1 MNPKTPFKLNPLVFF
16 VLLISLLPLLACNTA
31 IGRAIGGDGDGGTIE
46 MPMIPVV
53 DTVYTVAGELNE
65 PAPDEDEWTFEGST
79 GDLVELRMITA
90 PGAPSLDTYL
100 VLNGPNGER
109 VTYNDDYEGLHA
121 GIDWPLG
128 SDGQYTIVAKGYGQ
142 SVGLYN
148 LTVKFVSIGGASVAE
163 SDGGPITEVP
173 AGQVSSSY
181 GDIYAGYDEDVWEI
195 PALTGDNLLIILDGI
210 TRLDPTLTL
219 LDPDGQQVVYNDD
232 FVGRDSQITWEA
244 QSDGVYLAIAK
255 GYGGTSIGDYNLNV
269 TGNSE
274 RAIFNDI
281 TENLEQAQADLQ
293 AANEVAAAAV
303 EVAAAAVVAELVDEA
318 VQTEQQAAVE
328 LQEAQEAADIAE
340 EAERN
345 SAQADVEL
353 NNAEQAEAQAEE
365 AVQELAE
372 ESSQLD
378 QMVAQDI
385 SQLEEVSS
393 EADLAAEANR
403 IAEEETAAAEAE
415 LERLRQEQ
423 AESARIAAAAE
434 ARAEAEREQAA
445 AEAAAEAA
453 RLEEARTLER
463 IQRNAEEAARVE
475 AEAVAARVELEARE
489 EAAAQAELAAL
500 AARLAEE
507 QAEQELAEQARQ
519 AAEAEVA
526 AAVAAEAARSAAGDS
541 SMATIIQGGYVDVS
555 TPQFGTASVVDG
567 QIYYIHDGSSNPV
580 DTFSATVRGSAG
592 ELFEVR
598 MSVELSYVRPN
609 TAPVAVDDIY
619 SIQMTMATAQ
629 REAERRYEGPFDP
642 VGNDMDGDGD
652 SLVLTHLNGR
662 AVSPGDFIE
671 LDGYDGSLSVSVC
684 DSNCGTGLTGLMI
697 LPKHNY
703 TYTGQDAFTYT
714 VSDGNG
720 LSSVGTV
727 YVLSLIHI

>member
-1 MNPKTPFKLNPLVFF
+1 MHRKPKISIGSFALIVLSLSLFPL
-16 VLLISLLPLLACNTA
+16 IACNTA
-31 IGRAIGGDGDGGTIE
+31 IGRAIGGDGDGGAIE
-46 MPMIPVV
+46 MPSPPESSVTYSV
-53 DTVYTVAGELNE
+53 SGELNE
-65 PAPDEDEWTFEGST
+65 PAPDEDEWTFEGPE
-79 GDLVELRMITA
+79 GAIVELRMVTS
-90 PGAPSLDTYL
+90 PGAPGVDTYL
-100 VLNGPNGER
+100 VLNGPAGQQ
-109 VTYNDDYEGLHA
+109 VTMNDDYEGLHA
-121 GIDWPLG
+121 GINIALP
-128 SDGQYTIVAKGYGQ
+128 SEGQYTIIAKGYGQ
-142 SVGLYN
+142 SVGLYD
-148 LTVKFVSIGGASVAE
+148 LTVKFVTLEGAVE
-163 SDGGPITEVP
+163 SDGGPIPEVP

-181 GDIYAGYDEDVWEI
+181 GEIQMSNDEDVWEI
-195 PALTGDNLLIILDGI
+195 AALTGDNLLIILDGI
-210 TRLDPTLTL
+210 TQLDPTLTL
-219 LDPDGQQVVYNDD
+219 IDPDGEQVDYNDD
-232 FVGRDSQITWEA
+232 FVGRDSQITHEA

-255 GYGGTSIGDYNLNV
+255 GYGGRSVGDYYLNV

-293 AANEVAAAAV
+293 AVN

-328 LQEAQEAADIAE
+328 LQEAEEAADIAE
-340 EAERN
+340 EAERT

-365 AVQELAE
+365 AVQELTD

-378 QMVAQDI
+378 QMVVQDI

-403 IAEEETAAAEAE
+403 IAEEEAAVAEAE

-434 ARAEAEREQAA
+434 ARLEAEREQAA
-445 AEAAAEAA
+445 AAAAAEAA

-463 IQRNAEEAARVE
+463 IQRNAAEAARVE
-475 AEAVAARVELEARE
+475 AEAVAARVELAARE

-507 QAEQELAEQARQ
+507 QAEQELAEQARE

-526 AAVAAEAARSAAGDS
+526 AAVAAEAARNAAGDS
-541 SMATIIQGGYVDVS
+541 AMATIIQGGYVDVS

-580 DTFSATVRGSAG
+580 DTFTATVRGTGG

-652 SLVLTHLNGR
+652 SLVLTHLNGQ
-662 AVSPGDFIE
+662 AVSPGDFVE

-684 DSNCGTGLTGLMI
+684 NSNCGTGLTGLMI

-727 YVLSLIHI
+727 YVNLTTTYEPP

>member
-1 MNPKTPFKLNPLVFF
+1 
-16 VLLISLLPLLACNTA
+16 
-31 IGRAIGGDGDGGTIE
+31 
-46 MPMIPVV
+46 MPMIPVA
-53 DTVYTVAGELNE
+53 DTGYTVAGELNE

-219 LDPDGQQVVYNDD
+219 LDPDGQQVAYNDD

-303 EVAAAAVVAELVDEA
+303 VA
-318 VQTEQQAAVE
+318 
-328 LQEAQEAADIAE
+328 
-340 EAERN
+340 N
-345 SAQADVEL
+345 S
-353 NNAEQAEAQAEE
+353 
-365 AVQELAE
+365 
-372 ESSQLD
+372 
-378 QMVAQDI
+378 
-385 SQLEEVSS
+385 
-393 EADLAAEANR
+393 
-403 IAEEETAAAEAE
+403 
-415 LERLRQEQ
+415 
-423 AESARIAAAAE
+423 
-434 ARAEAEREQAA
+434 
-445 AEAAAEAA
+445 
-453 RLEEARTLER
+453 
-463 IQRNAEEAARVE
+463 
-475 AEAVAARVELEARE
+475 
-489 EAAAQAELAAL
+489 
-500 AARLAEE
+500 
-507 QAEQELAEQARQ
+507 
-519 AAEAEVA
+519 
-526 AAVAAEAARSAAGDS
+526 
-541 SMATIIQGGYVDVS
+541 
-555 TPQFGTASVVDG
+555 
-567 QIYYIHDGSSNPV
+567 
-580 DTFSATVRGSAG
+580 
-592 ELFEVR
+592 
-598 MSVELSYVRPN
+598 
-609 TAPVAVDDIY
+609 
-619 SIQMTMATAQ
+619 
-629 REAERRYEGPFDP
+629 
-642 VGNDMDGDGD
+642 
-652 SLVLTHLNGR
+652 
-662 AVSPGDFIE
+662 
-671 LDGYDGSLSVSVC
+671 
-684 DSNCGTGLTGLMI
+684 
-697 LPKHNY
+697 
-703 TYTGQDAFTYT
+703 
-714 VSDGNG
+714 
-720 LSSVGTV
+720 
-727 YVLSLIHI
+727 